1 MGLRRE
7 KMKLFSLKY
16 HAYLRGKRREDV
28 RKRVKGEIKRE
39 RKRERERER
48 EKEARERDREKGE
61 GGEWRKGDKHRY

>member
-16 HAYLRGKRREDV
+16 HACLRGKGIEDV

-39 RKRERERER
+39 RERERER
-48 EKEARERDREKGE
+48 EKRRRERGIERKGR
-61 GGEWRKGDKHRY
+61 GGREWRKGDKHRH